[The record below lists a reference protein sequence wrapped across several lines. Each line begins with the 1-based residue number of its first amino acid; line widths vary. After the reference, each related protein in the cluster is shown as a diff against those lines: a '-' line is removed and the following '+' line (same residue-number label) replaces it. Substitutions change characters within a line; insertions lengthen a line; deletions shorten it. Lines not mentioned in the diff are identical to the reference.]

1 MVKHVVHMHVAV
13 VHLHAGVVH
22 AVVHMMQNVVVAGKG
37 IGRKDE
43 GKGECGR
50 CDSGGLHG

>member
-22 AVVHMMQNVVVAGKG
+22 AIVHMMQNVVVAGKG